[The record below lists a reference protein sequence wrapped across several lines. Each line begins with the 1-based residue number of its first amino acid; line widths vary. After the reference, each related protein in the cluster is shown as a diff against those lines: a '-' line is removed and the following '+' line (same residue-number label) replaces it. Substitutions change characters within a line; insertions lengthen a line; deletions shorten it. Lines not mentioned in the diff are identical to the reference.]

1 MRAGSDGT
9 RVHFQPS
16 HSPSRSS
23 RMGHLISER
32 AKFLYASRPLHLLL
46 FPLIGFSSFSSSV
59 ANDFS
64 LFRCHLLRQAC
75 SDTPTLATRVYLNDP
90 SHLSVNF
97 LIAFVTVCRC
107 LVYWS
112 VFPQ

>member
-1 MRAGSDGT
+1 MARE
-9 RVHFQPS
+9 HIF
-16 HSPSRSS
+16 SPPTLHHALAAWATLFLNVQSS
-23 RMGHLISER
+23 S
-32 AKFLYASRPLHLLL
+32 FLYASGPLHLLL

-59 ANDFS
+59 ANAFS